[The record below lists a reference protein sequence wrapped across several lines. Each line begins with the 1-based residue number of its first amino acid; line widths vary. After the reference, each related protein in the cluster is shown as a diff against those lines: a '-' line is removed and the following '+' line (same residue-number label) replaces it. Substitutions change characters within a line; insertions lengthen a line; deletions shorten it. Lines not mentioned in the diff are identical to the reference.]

1 MTFRPVLLLFLVVLL
16 LLARSLHSLALTIT
30 EAETELDF
38 TPEYS
43 SVFGPGLTV
52 SAAGSLELNERYA
65 FRGGLALWKTAGAY
79 EIDAALGFEAKP
91 FPALPLF
98 ASVAWQ
104 HNALPS
110 YEAVSHAAL
119 PLIGLRFRHGGFAL
133 GTALRFSSYF
143 NESAIF
149 ESVIAFEGYVNFYN
163 TEAFRIGLRCA
174 NYDGFS
180 AGNFGAYRLSLDSRI
195 RAAKRLFLI
204 NNLALLQTGSVTMG
218 ANWHGVAYTT
228 GAALRW

>member
-1 MTFRPVLLLFLVVLL
+1 ML
-16 LLARSLHSLALTIT
+16 LLARSLHSLAVTVT
-30 EAETELDF
+30 GAETELDF
-38 TPEYS
+38 APEYS
-43 SVFGPGLTV
+43 RVFGLGLTV
-52 SAAGSLELNERYA
+52 SAAGSLELNERCA

-79 EIDAALGFEAKP
+79 EIDAALGFGAKP
-91 FPALPLF
+91 FLALPLL
-98 ASVAWQ
+98 ASVAWYY
-104 HNALPS
+104 NALPS
-110 YEAVSHAAL
+110 YEAVSHTAL
-119 PLIGLRFRHGGFAL
+119 PLIGLRFRHGGVTL

-149 ESVIAFEGYVNFYN
+149 ESLIAFEGYVNFYN
-163 TEAFRIGLRCA
+163 AEAFRIGLRCA
-174 NYDGFS
+174 NYDAFA

-218 ANWHGVAYTT
+218 ANWLGVVYTT